1 MKIFLVIIAV
11 IIMSVTTSAQVEV
24 LKADR
29 ASILKASEAIIKEV
43 GEMRGLP
50 ARAPAKSG
58 FKSRKDLE
66 AIIIRGLDEE
76 RNPEELEIQT
86 KFLKRLGLIPKDYNL
101 RDEVIKLLSEQIGGF
116 YDPRT
121 GEFYLVD
128 WLSLDEQKPVMAH
141 ELMHA
146 IQDQNF
152 NLRRFEKAFKEQSDQ
167 ELAVQSLVEGEAT
180 VVMFNYMFRASGVDI
195 TKVKIPLKAMFEAT
209 GNDAR
214 FPVLAS
220 VPRVV
225 RESLEFPYF
234 YGAAFVHNV
243 VYNSSWKRID
253 ESYKDLPES
262 TEQIMH
268 PEKFLKRES
277 PVKVILKDVAETL
290 GTGWKRVETDVNGEF
305 GLYLILTE
313 FMEKGRAQA
322 AAEGWGGDQYIFYE
336 HTNKKDTALV
346 MMTTW
351 DSEAD
356 ALEFFEAYCDRTAN
370 RYADAK
376 TLKEGENLRVYDSSE
391 GGVLIERRR
400 QGVLVID
407 GAPVQ
412 QLEKLQKELW
422 EKSEVGR
429 K

>member
-1 MKIFLVIIAV
+1 MRTFFAIIA
-11 IIMSVTTSAQVEV
+11 ITIMSVIASGQIEGM
-24 LKADR
+24 KAER
-29 ASILKASEAIIKEV
+29 ASILKASEEIVKEV
-43 GEMRGLP
+43 GQMRGLP
-50 ARAPAKSG
+50 ARSPTKSG
-58 FKSRKDLE
+58 FKSRKALE
-66 AIIIRGLDEE
+66 AIIIRDLDEE
-76 RNPEELEIQT
+76 HRPEELALQA
-86 KFLKRLGLIPKDYNL
+86 KFLKHLGLIPKDYNL
-101 RDEVIKLLSEQIGGF
+101 RSEIIKLLSEQIGGF

-180 VVMFNYMFRASGVDI
+180 VVMFNYMFRSSGIDI
-195 TKVKIPLKAMFEAT
+195 TKVKIPLKSMFEAVD
-209 GNDAR
+209 NNAR

-220 VPRVV
+220 TPRAI

-234 YGAAFVHNV
+234 YGAAFVHSI

-277 PVKVILKDVAETL
+277 PVKVKLKDMAESM
-290 GTGWKRVETDVNGEF
+290 GAGWKRTEIDVNGEF
-305 GLYLILTE
+305 GIYLILTE
-313 FMEKGRAQA
+313 FMEKERAQS
-322 AAEGWGGDQYIFYE
+322 AAEGWGGDQYSFYE
-336 HTNKKDTALV
+336 HSNKKDTAFV

-351 DSEAD
+351 DSETD
-356 ALEFFEAYCDRTAN
+356 ALEFFEAYRDRTVK
-370 RYADAK
+370 RYSDAK
-376 TLKEGENLRVYDSSE
+376 PLKDSESLKIYSGAE
-391 GGVLIERRR
+391 GGVLIERRG
-400 QGVLVID
+400 QDVLVVD

-412 QLEKLQKELW
+412 QLERLQRELW
-422 EKSEVGR
+422 EKSEVSR
-429 K
+429 N